1 MSRARVLILPSLAV
15 GWAVSCAVF
24 PDEAVLPPRGDA
36 GAAGDAG
43 DASVA
48 QAGVGTSGGA
58 PSVAGS
64 GALAGEPGLGGAGAG
79 AGGGPDSFG
88 GAAAGGGPNEC
99 PAPGEVS
106 REATADTWIEKA
118 TPGAGHGD
126 DAALRVVGDPEPQRA
141 LMQFLLPI
149 KAAGANLI
157 RATVRVH
164 LQSNADATLSERHLE
179 MSQLE
184 QLVDPERATWDNWGS
199 GSNRE
204 WQMPGGDFG
213 LAVASATIP
222 AELTE
227 GWVSFDVTAAVDAA
241 LSTTAAVPFPLIV
254 LEVGAAPTPLAA
266 LAFTSTEGDDLEDPE
281 LLIEYCQ

>member
-1 MSRARVLILPSLAV
+1 MSRARVLLLTSLAV
-15 GWAVSCAVF
+15 GWAVSCSVF
-24 PDEAVLPPRGDA
+24 PDEAVLPPHGDA

-43 DASVA
+43 DASVG
-48 QAGVGTSGGA
+48 QAGSGTSGGA
-58 PSVAGS
+58 PPVAGS
-64 GALAGEPGLGGAGAG
+64 GALAGEPSFGGAPAGGGPDSLGGAG
-79 AGGGPDSFG
+79 AGGGPS
-88 GAAAGGGPNEC
+88 EC
-99 PAPGEVS
+99 PAPLEVS
-106 REATADTWIEKA
+106 REATADTWIEEA
-118 TPGAGHGD
+118 TPAAGHGD
-126 DAALRVVGDPEPQRA
+126 DAALCVVGAPEPQRA

-149 KAAGANLI
+149 KAAGASLI
-157 RATVRVH
+157 RATVRLR

-184 QLVDPERATWDNWGS
+184 QLVDPDRTTWNNWGS
-199 GSNRE
+199 GGNRE
-204 WQMPGGDFG
+204 WQMKGGDFG

-254 LEVGAAPTPLAA
+254 LEVGAAPTPPAA
-266 LAFTSTEGDDLEDPE
+266 LAFTSTEGDALEDPE